1 MTDTRS
7 GAPIQEDHAFLAG
20 VVEGFY
26 GPPWTMAERIALFDW
41 MSAFRLDTYL
51 YAPKDDVKH
60 RALWR
65 EPYTAE
71 EAAALEELVRA
82 CGARGVRFVYAL
94 SPGLDIRFGL
104 DADRERLHARLEQML
119 ALGCG
124 DVALL
129 FDDIPDR
136 LHPDDVARWGSLAA
150 AQCDVANDMF
160 RRLRARRPGARMLFC
175 PTPYCGRMARAGLGG
190 AGYLD
195 TVGRALSPQIDVCWT
210 GPEIVSREITVAHI
224 RDMRKVLR
232 RKPLVW
238 DNLHANDYDGRRV
251 FCGPYA
257 GRPRALRE
265 EVAGI
270 LLNPNCELPLNRVAL
285 QTFSAFLSGSGPWD
299 ERLAYLDA
307 MAAWHRSFGTAGQPI
322 TLEDLLLLGDCFY
335 LPYEEGPL
343 AMALAESARALV
355 ASDPAAWGEAP
366 AAFQR
371 EAGRLR
377 DTCARL
383 SELRDRPLFHALSRR
398 TWELREEL
406 DLLLGYVR
414 LKEQHPGALFRS
426 DFHLPGTYRGGLVA
440 RLQQLLD
447 PRPDGTFVPDPGA
460 GRVAAGPAAAQKAG
474 P

>member
-1 MTDTRS
+1 
-7 GAPIQEDHAFLAG
+7 
-20 VVEGFY
+20 
-26 GPPWTMAERIALFDW
+26 
-41 MSAFRLDTYL
+41 
-51 YAPKDDVKH
+51 
-60 RALWR
+60 
-65 EPYTAE
+65 
-71 EAAALEELVRA
+71 
-82 CGARGVRFVYAL
+82 
-94 SPGLDIRFGL
+94 
-104 DADRERLHARLEQML
+104 
-119 ALGCG
+119 
-124 DVALL
+124 
-129 FDDIPDR
+129 
-136 LHPDDVARWGSLAA
+136 
-150 AQCDVANDMF
+150 
-160 RRLRARRPGARMLFC
+160 
-175 PTPYCGRMARAGLGG
+175 
-190 AGYLD
+190 
-195 TVGRALSPQIDVCWT
+195 VCWT

-414 LKEQHPGALFRS
+414 LKEQQSGAPFRS

-447 PRPDGTFVPDPGA
+447 PRPDGTFVPAPGA
-460 GRVAAGPAAAQKAG
+460 GRVDAGPAAAQKAG